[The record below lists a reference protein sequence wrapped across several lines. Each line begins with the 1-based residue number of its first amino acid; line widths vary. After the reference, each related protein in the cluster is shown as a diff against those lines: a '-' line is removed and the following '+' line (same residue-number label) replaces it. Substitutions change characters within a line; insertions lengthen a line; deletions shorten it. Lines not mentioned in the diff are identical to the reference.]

1 MTLALTERKLGRM
14 PRMRVVCLSV
24 CSSAWG
30 WGACGVGKGAGCV
43 WSALE
48 ETNESVL
55 SAERES
61 DWLVEN
67 GMSCSFARA
76 KT

>member
-24 CSSAWG
+24 WSSAWG
-30 WGACGVGKGAGCV
+30 CGAWGAGCV

-48 ETNESVL
+48 EFAETNEAVL
-55 SAERES
+55 SAVTES
-61 DWLVEN
+61 AWLGEN
-67 GMSCSFARA
+67 GMFCSVARA